1 MTDTP
6 RPAGVTPP
14 VAVVFATVTFLAL
27 AIGGLGVASLA
38 LDADVIPVR
47 GLGPLPGVAGMVLA
61 LAVFAGVLL
70 WGLRADPPGYLTA
83 VPCAIGAYVGETL
96 GIAIGAALTGGDAA
110 GGLAAAGAVA
120 LGWPGAVI
128 AAAALLAGLFGV
140 LLVRSRRERPQWGW
154 ERDDEDDR

>member
-14 VAVVFATVTFLAL
+14 VAVVFATATFLAL
-27 AIGGLGVASLA
+27 AIGGLGVASLL

-47 GLGPLPGVAGMVLA
+47 GLGPLPGVGGMLLA
-61 LAVFAGVLL
+61 LLLFAGVLL
-70 WGLRADPPGYLTA
+70 WGLRAEPAGYLTA

-96 GIAIGAALTGGDAA
+96 GIAIGAAVTGGDLAR
-110 GGLAAAGAVA
+110 GLAAAEAVA

-128 AAAALLAGLFGV
+128 AVSGLLAGAFGV
-140 LLVRSRRERPQWGW
+140 LLVRRRGEGPHWRW
-154 ERDDEDDR
+154 ERGDDDER

>member
-14 VAVVFATVTFLAL
+14 VAVVFATVAFLAL

-47 GLGPLPGVAGMVLA
+47 GLGPLPGVAGMLLA
-61 LAVFAGVLL
+61 LATFAGVLL
-70 WGLRADPPGYLTA
+70 WGVRAVPPGYLTA
-83 VPCAIGAYVGETL
+83 VPCAVGAYVGETL
-96 GIAIGAALTGGDAA
+96 GIAIGAAVTGGDAA
-110 GGLAAAGAVA
+110 RGLAAAGTVA

-128 AAAALLAGLFGV
+128 AVAALLAGAFGV
-140 LLVRSRRERPQWGW
+140 LLVRSRGGGPHWSW
-154 ERDDEDDR
+154 ERHDDEGH